1 MTNPVIVRKILQ
13 QLKAEGLVEV
23 SRGTG
28 KKKSNFTGVFLECHA
43 EISCDTPF
51 LVRTSS

>member
-1 MTNPVIVRKILQ
+1 MIVRKILQ
-13 QLKAEGLVEV
+13 QLKAAGLVEV
-23 SRGTG
+23 SRGTRKG
-28 KKKSNFTGVFLECHA
+28 KSKFMGVFLECHA